1 MKIRKKHSCKSRNFE
16 PQILELLNKQI
27 EISIIIEKLNISRDI
42 IKKVAKNNNINIDGR
57 IKSGIMKQ
65 KAARNEYI
73 YKMIL
78 EGTTYQKIS
87 EKTNIT
93 KQRVQQIAKSLNFSR
108 WVQIRNNEKITIKS
122 IEEDISKGLFYNDLK
137 NKYNINDCK
146 IKGMLRRN
154 NCKILKNKRENEFI
168 NRNKTIVSEYRN
180 GKSAS
185 MILLL
190 DSNVISEPAK
200 INSVGS
206 VYSICAKQGFRKYP
220 KVKNRMSGEVFESI
234 KVLKLIVHLREKKH
248 LTLVGISS
256 YLNEKN
262 HKTICGKIFSFSN
275 VSNKYKLAKS
285 MGL

>member
-1 MKIRKKHSCKSRNFE
+1 MKIRKKHNCKSRSFE

-27 EISIIIEKLNISRDI
+27 EIPVIIEKLNISRDI

-206 VYSICAKQGFRKYP
+206 VYAICIKQGFRKYP
-220 KVKNRMSGEVFESI
+220 KVKNRRSGEIFESVKI
-234 KVLKLIVHLREKKH
+234 LKLIVRLKEKKH
-248 LTLVGISS
+248 LTLVDIAS
-256 YLNEKN
+256 YLNEKKY
-262 HKTICGKIFSFSN
+262 KTICGKTFSFSN
-275 VSNKYKLAKS
+275 VANKYISAKS
-285 MGL
+285 IGL